1 MNSLLNK
8 FSENLTATTDDN
20 ATLIENATSSYLD
33 DEGTLKAHD
42 LFADLENDTDRTYEK
57 YLVAIARSQ
66 VNVDKLTEKLERDF
80 LDSELDKNT
89 RYALFYCLN
98 QVYRLYKDFKKSQ
111 ELFKEYADEFDR
123 YPSYSH
129 LKLLLDLN
137 QISVL
142 TNEEIEELLT
152 IARDDARRYS
162 SNSGYVHLFADFVAT
177 VFEEGRGDVVSRELW
192 LKDAIESAHLCCE
205 WLAPEYPKFHATYG
219 RLLALRGNEETNDFL
234 KARQEIREAI
244 ALEPSCE
251 KDYAIR
257 VGQYQVDLMKVQAA
271 EQRKE
276 AEAINERY
284 DKRVAEFEKKLDK
297 GLEEINDSKISNL
310 EFIGFFAALIS
321 FTIGSLSIV
330 QAFSPMDAAK
340 LIIILAGAL
349 LLAFGGFAVI
359 VCRNTRGIFSRVV
372 PIVALGLIVIVAGF
386 SIFPN

>member
-1 MNSLLNK
+1 MRRLLK
-8 FSENLTATTDDN
+8 
-20 ATLIENATSSYLD
+20 NATSSYLD
-33 DEGTLKAHD
+33 DKGTLKAHD

-177 VFEEGRGDVVSRELW
+177 VFEEGRGDVVS
-192 LKDAIESAHLCCE
+192 
-205 WLAPEYPKFHATYG
+205 
-219 RLLALRGNEETNDFL
+219 
-234 KARQEIREAI
+234 
-244 ALEPSCE
+244 
-251 KDYAIR
+251 
-257 VGQYQVDLMKVQAA
+257 
-271 EQRKE
+271 
-276 AEAINERY
+276 
-284 DKRVAEFEKKLDK
+284 
-297 GLEEINDSKISNL
+297 
-310 EFIGFFAALIS
+310 
-321 FTIGSLSIV
+321 
-330 QAFSPMDAAK
+330 
-340 LIIILAGAL
+340 
-349 LLAFGGFAVI
+349 
-359 VCRNTRGIFSRVV
+359 
-372 PIVALGLIVIVAGF
+372 
-386 SIFPN
+386 